1 MAIVPNDPRQPD
13 YTASDIL
20 SAQVWPRRS
29 LSPAVGLDVICIKI
43 AVDFQSMSAADAA
56 MRLGANLE
64 LLREATRADTAFHIA
79 LDPETTAFTD
89 VAAAHGLLATGNHE
103 QLRGLSLDALPWFR
117 SRLAPLRV
125 SELRDTAKA
134 RGDQAVDA
142 ALWCDL
148 GIGSVLMIAYYIE
161 GRPAGALGIAGA
173 RPREQWD
180 VQLHLLLKLVGS
192 SLAIGLERIAIQA
205 RLSDLEE
212 RNELALSSANDGL
225 WDFDTLNNRVYLSP
239 RWKAMLGYDESQV
252 GQAPDWRT
260 LVHTDDMSRVQ
271 AAIRDHVAG
280 KTPLFES
287 MHRMRHATGEWRWVI
302 SRAKARVDENG
313 RLIRLVGVELDI
325 TERKLYEEALFRE
338 KESAQITLQSIGDG
352 VVTTDAH
359 GVIDYINPVAEQ
371 LTGWRLED
379 SQGRAIEE
387 VFRAFHEETCEPL
400 ENPLSV
406 AIRRT
411 RSIKS
416 VRPMLLIRR
425 DGNEIYVESTAS
437 PIRDG
442 SGAVSG
448 GVLVFHDVS
457 EARELNRRLSYH
469 ASHDVLTGLVNRR
482 EFEHRMERALKSA
495 KAHETSYALCYL
507 DLDQFKL
514 VNDTCGHSAGDNM
527 LREVASLIKDAVR
540 DSDTVGRI
548 GGDEFAL
555 LLVGC
560 PLEKARQIADDVVRS
575 VNDYR
580 FVWKDKIFNIGV
592 SVGLVEIGRDGATI
606 EDIINS
612 ADSACYVAKKQGG
625 VHVHVYSA
633 REEASARHRG
643 EIHWLQKLQAALRDN
658 AFELYIQPIVHAQRG
673 GERGPALEVFVRLK
687 AENGVPGTPTSEF
700 IRAAERYRLM
710 PHIDR
715 WVVQAVLSALG
726 RGGLKLPAGRSIAI
740 NLAGQTL
747 GDVDFLEYVVDCFD
761 HTGAAPGDICFEVT
775 ESAVVANMD
784 HARRFIEVLHG
795 MGCEFALDNFGSGL
809 SSFSNLKTL
818 PMDYLKI
825 DGSFIHN
832 LAGDSVNQALVA
844 AMIDLSRTL
853 NFRVVAEHVED
864 QRSLDTVKR
873 MGIDFVQGFIVGRPQ
888 PLSLMPVP
896 L

>member
-20 SAQVWPRRS
+20 STQVWPRRG

-56 MRLGANLE
+56 TRLGANLE

-89 VAAAHGLLATGNHE
+89 VAAAHGLLATGNPE

-514 VNDTCGHSAGDNM
+514 VNDTCGHSAGDA
-527 LREVASLIKDAVR
+527 LLGQVGALLKSKVR
-540 DSDTVGRI
+540 WRDTLARL
-548 GGDEFAL
+548 GGDEFAIL
-555 LLVGC
+555 LESCTLDEAMRMAET
-560 PLEKARQIADDVVRS
+560 LREAVRNFKFTWEERTFRLGAS
-575 VNDYR
+575 
-580 FVWKDKIFNIGV
+580 IGV
-592 SVGLVEIGRDGATI
+592 VPISVDNADVASVLSA
-606 EDIINS
+606 
-612 ADSACYVAKKQGG
+612 ADSAC
-625 VHVHVYSA
+625 
-633 REEASARHRG
+633 
-643 EIHWLQKLQAALRDN
+643 QAAKQAGRNRVHSFEENDIDLMRRRREMQWAARINTALEEDR
-658 AFELYIQPIVHAQRG
+658 FELFRQSILPLREQETGAHYELLLRMRDETGKIV
-673 GERGPALEVFVRLK
+673 
-687 AENGVPGTPTSEF
+687 TPDNFMT
-700 IRAAERYRLM
+700 AAEHYGIT
-710 PHIDR
+710 PNIDR
-715 WVVQAVLSALG
+715 WVIENAFRWLVSDADE
-726 RGGLKLPAGRSIAI
+726 REKLAMCSI
-740 NLAGQTL
+740 NLSGLSL
-747 GDVDFLEYVVDCFD
+747 GDDKFLPYVIDQLARSGLD
-761 HTGAAPGDICFEVT
+761 ATKICFEIT
-775 ESAVVANMD
+775 ETAAIQSFSQAN
-784 HARRFIEVLHG
+784 RFIQALKEL
-795 MGCEFALDNFGSGL
+795 GCKFALDDFGSGL
-809 SSFSNLKTL
+809 SSFGYLKHF
-818 PMDYLKI
+818 PVDYLKI
-825 DGSFIHN
+825 DGSFVKEILH
-832 LAGDSVNQALVA
+832 DP
-844 AMIDLSRTL
+844 IDREMVRSINEIGHLTGKQTIAEFAENMEIINMLRTL
-853 NFRVVAEHVED
+853 GVDYAQGYGVSQP
-864 QRSLDTVKR
+864 QRIIR
-873 MGIDFVQGFIVGRPQ
+873 AAVGA
-888 PLSLMPVP
+888 
-896 L
+896 